1 MSSFYE
7 AIDCFKVPFEEEIC
21 EPVTKKECKL
31 VNVEKCQQVEQNV
44 SKILNNFFKFK
55 LKLNPNSR

>member
-1 MSSFYE
+1 MSSFSK

-31 VNVEKCQQVEQNV
+31 VTVEKCQQVEQNV
-44 SKILNNFFKFK
+44 SKIVNNYFK
-55 LKLNPNSR
+55 LKLNPNFR